1 MFQAFIEVL
10 GVHGL
15 LVDNCQVFPA
25 STTTHT
31 TIPLTNNSELEISRK
46 RFRFEYPPK
55 ALRPVL
61 ALTPPPH
68 VPQSA
73 RKRVLRLSMIQSA
86 QVFTPRPDP
95 DPHVN
100 LRVLQTPIRLT
111 SSPLKHVH
119 RTPGQTQAAGPQEEE
134 FGTPF
139 RLVEGNCPQVVE
151 EEQDLVILEEV
162 DAPEPVPQATPHGMK
177 TGAAQSEFG
186 QPMQNSMHVPQ
197 TGGPHPAPAFPL
209 PASHQLQQFQTPRRR
224 PGRSSLHR
232 AVLIRSAQRAAMRIE
247 MEKEQEQEEREVEE
261 HVILNEDQMEVCEE
275 DQDAVIEE
283 IDEEDGYGENEVPD
297 LEPAVPVFGLRQ
309 GIEALKSGMQ
319 ALRSRS
325 RSPEKNEHTERDASE
340 VGIMLAILDCYLT
353 SFLSNKAHTTSNE
366 DAAHCTFHDDG
377 EPLDQDEELQEPE
390 EEEDLGDVTFRHG
403 ARHESEI
410 GVRAASV
417 PRQFTPQRPE
427 RHLLFMTPQVSKA
440 SGNLSLA
447 DRVRG
452 RKSTGGVGQASL
464 SRSWRVPEVKVPDA
478 DQSTLGSPGQ
488 RRVSDS
494 ERQVGFIP
502 HL

>member
-1 MFQAFIEVL
+1 MFQAFIEVQ

-31 TIPLTNNSELEISRK
+31 TIPLTNNSELEISKK

-55 ALRPVL
+55 AIRPVL
-61 ALTPPPH
+61 AFTPPPH
-68 VPQSA
+68 VSQSA

-119 RTPGQTQAAGPQEEE
+119 RTPGQTQEEE

-162 DAPEPVPQATPHGMK
+162 DAPEPVPQATP
-177 TGAAQSEFG
+177 
-186 QPMQNSMHVPQ
+186 MQNSMHVPQ

-209 PASHQLQQFQTPRRR
+209 PPSHQLQQFQTPRRR
-224 PGRSSLHR
+224 PGRPSLHR
-232 AVLIRSAQRAAMRIE
+232 AVLIRSAQRAAMRVE

-261 HVILNEDQMEVCEE
+261 HVIPNEDQMEVCEE

-283 IDEEDGYGENEVPD
+283 IDEEAHEDEDAYGENEVPD
-297 LEPAVPVFGLRQ
+297 PEPAAPVSGWRQ
-309 GIEALKSGMQ
+309 GLESFKSGLQ

-325 RSPEKNEHTERDASE
+325 RSPEKNKHTERGAGE
-340 VGIMLAILDCYLT
+340 VGVMLTILDCHLTRFYL
-353 SFLSNKAHTTSNE
+353 
-366 DAAHCTFHDDG
+366 
-377 EPLDQDEELQEPE
+377 
-390 EEEDLGDVTFRHG
+390 
-403 ARHESEI
+403 
-410 GVRAASV
+410 
-417 PRQFTPQRPE
+417 
-427 RHLLFMTPQVSKA
+427 
-440 SGNLSLA
+440 
-447 DRVRG
+447 
-452 RKSTGGVGQASL
+452 
-464 SRSWRVPEVKVPDA
+464 
-478 DQSTLGSPGQ
+478 
-488 RRVSDS
+488 
-494 ERQVGFIP
+494 
-502 HL
+502 